1 MVFLDKLTAAVQ
13 DRAAR
18 AQSRAA
24 IDAALAAAALVATAD
39 GEVTLAKRVALDKA
53 LGAIEAFR
61 GLNPQA
67 AAEIFDSHAYK
78 LRARRPSSRERVLK
92 AVAGTAGDEG
102 AVETVTQTVSAIAHA
117 EDGASIRTVKEIAA
131 ISEALGRPAIKFGS
145 DIFEALDGVA
155 QRPQIITL
163 GNAKGGSGKS
173 TLALHLIV
181 ALLRRGLKVGALD
194 LDASQ
199 GTLSAFFGQRAAAR
213 ETDPSESLPMPT
225 LHRVERSTRRGRD
238 LAESEESAAVAQS
251 LHELAEQDVVVIDTP
266 GSLSHLGRLGH
277 WCADILVTP
286 MNDSLLDVD
295 VLARINRQKREV
307 QAPSPYCA
315 MVREVR
321 GLQEDERGCSCGWIV
336 VRNRLGHVDS
346 HNARDV
352 TLLLTQLSQRLDFV
366 LASGLSERVI
376 YRALFD
382 RGLTLFDL
390 DEEEQERWRSPS
402 HARARAEVLSLVDAL
417 EFEGQPDVHS
427 KALGRDRPA
436 ARISA

>member
-1 MVFLDKLTAAVQ
+1 MVFLDKLTAAVH

-102 AVETVTQTVSAIAHA
+102 AAETVTQTVSAIAHA

-131 ISEALGRPAIKFGS
+131 VSEALGRPAIKFGS
-145 DIFEALDGVA
+145 DIFKALDGGA
-155 QRPQIITL
+155 RRPRIVTL

-199 GTLSAFFGQRAAAR
+199 GTLTAFFAHRADALEAR
-213 ETDPSESLPMPT
+213 PEESLPMPA

-251 LHELAEQDVVVIDTP
+251 LQALADQDVVVIDTP
-266 GSLSHLGRLGH
+266 GSLSHLGRIGH
-277 WCADILVTP
+277 WCADLLVTP

-295 VLARINRQKREV
+295 VLARINRQRREV
-307 QAPSPYCA
+307 EAPSPYCA

-321 GLQEDERGCSCGWIV
+321 GLQAGERGRPCRWYV
-336 VRNRLGHVDS
+336 MRNRVGHVDS
-346 HNARDV
+346 HNARDMR
-352 TLLLTQLSQRLDFV
+352 LLLSQLSERLDFA

-390 DEEEQERWRSPS
+390 EDGAQESRRAPS
-402 HARARAEVLSLVDAL
+402 HARARRELLSLVDAL
-417 EFEGQPDVHS
+417 
-427 KALGRDRPA
+427 ALEPTQSA
-436 ARISA
+436 ASLERATA